1 MLWFCPAKWAQS
13 RVNTQLAAGLS
24 RRPDLFEEKASS
36 SRINSC
42 RMRSL
47 SGQQAQAKRSAAKQ
61 ATLIVNCCFIS
72 RESEWIRR
80 ALGEKPPPAP
90 APSVPHSSRLDSHI
104 WFTAEL
110 KVTFPPLFTVR
121 FTHLTLNICG
131 SLSSRESYLCF
142 SCLRPAVC
150 CFSYY
155 DSLDKSER
163 VAGLVWRSWGQSPDL
178 NSIKH
183 LCQSRYHRTSVFDL
197 NRINAF
203 QLLSWP
209 LEADS
214 HVKMV

>member
-1 MLWFCPAKWAQS
+1 MGSKHRRNVLLPNKPRSLLTVVLLA
-13 RVNTQLAAGLS
+13 VNQTSS
-24 RRPDLFEEKASS
+24 RRETTTSTRPLY
-36 SRINSC
+36 
-42 RMRSL
+42 
-47 SGQQAQAKRSAAKQ
+47 
-61 ATLIVNCCFIS
+61 
-72 RESEWIRR
+72 
-80 ALGEKPPPAP
+80 
-90 APSVPHSSRLDSHI
+90 SVPHSSRLDSHI

>member
-1 MLWFCPAKWAQS
+1 MNQTS
-13 RVNTQLAAGLS
+13 S
-24 RRPDLFEEKASS
+24 RRETSTSTHPLY
-36 SRINSC
+36 
-42 RMRSL
+42 
-47 SGQQAQAKRSAAKQ
+47 
-61 ATLIVNCCFIS
+61 
-72 RESEWIRR
+72 
-80 ALGEKPPPAP
+80 
-90 APSVPHSSRLDSHI
+90 SVPHSSRLDSHI

-110 KVTFPPLFTVR
+110 KVTFPPFLQWDL
-121 FTHLTLNICG
+121 HIWHEICG

-155 DSLDKSER
+155 DSLTSGPPHQTANPLTF
-163 VAGLVWRSWGQSPDL
+163 VQSPDL
-178 NSIKH
+178 NPIKH